1 VEENM
6 PDVIS
11 GQEMLGEKTEG
22 WFTVLANQL
31 ATEATRTSG
40 TFLCTNSPGVMFEV
54 VTNAEVGTV
63 TLTPKV
69 LVPNAVEGG
78 ADIAIVTFT
87 AISASGTNILV
98 LHPSA
103 TDMGAEDKVGV
114 LPREW
119 KLELTYSGADTT
131 HVMDSA
137 VYARYI

>member
-6 PDVIS
+6 PEKIS
-11 GQEMLGEKTEG
+11 GQEALGEKTD

-40 TFLCTNSPGVMFEV
+40 AFKCSNAPGILFEV

-63 TLTPKV
+63 SLTPKV
-69 LVPNAVEGG
+69 LVPNAVAGG
-78 ADIAIVTFT
+78 ADLTLVTFT
-87 AISASGTNILV
+87 AISASGTNLLV
-98 LHPSA
+98 LHPSGA
-103 TDMGAEDKVGV
+103 DMGAEDKVGV

-119 KLELTYSGADTT
+119 KFELTYSGADTT
-131 HVMDSA
+131 HVMDTA